1 VTFSCISRRSP
12 EPGTGPAADDRAE
25 QRRGVRRDYNRQ
37 QQGHPDG
44 EQCRSKDDPATLPG
58 RQCPGELG
66 FLREVTF
73 DLVELALFVLG

>member
-1 VTFSCISRRSP
+1 M
-12 EPGTGPAADDRAE
+12 
-25 QRRGVRRDYNRQ
+25 RRDYNRQ

-58 RQCPGELG
+58 RQCPGVLG